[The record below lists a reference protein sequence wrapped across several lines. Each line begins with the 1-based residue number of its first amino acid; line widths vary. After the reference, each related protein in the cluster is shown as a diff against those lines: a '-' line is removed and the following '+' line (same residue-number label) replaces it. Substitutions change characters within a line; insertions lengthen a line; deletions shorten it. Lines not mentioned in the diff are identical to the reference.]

1 MDSTLSTPT
10 MSIHWYRWLSTSL
23 GLLAMAVVTA
33 LGGFAADLLPTSV
46 VAMLSGISVFVLL
59 GLLLVRFIKQL
70 AAFHLPMLLLT
81 CLLSGLMLYPLL
93 QQPARLATTLTLL
106 TLCYGLLTLVAA
118 YLRLQF
124 ERFNTVLALLA
135 LSFSFIGAILVFMSG
150 SIPMQILWTSAAF
163 VCLALL
169 ILVSLRGLLHEED
182 SDYLNTLSGL
192 TLLHIASLMNLSFML
207 MYTS

>member
-1 MDSTLSTPT
+1 

-46 VAMLSGISVFVLL
+46 LAMLSGISVFVLL

-93 QQPARLATTLTLL
+93 QQPARLATTLALL

-124 ERFNTVLALLA
+124 ERFNTVLALLWVA
-135 LSFSFIGAILVFMSG
+135 GKKRHKRQSRIF
-150 SIPMQILWTSAAF
+150 
-163 VCLALL
+163 
-169 ILVSLRGLLHEED
+169 R
-182 SDYLNTLSGL
+182 
-192 TLLHIASLMNLSFML
+192 
-207 MYTS
+207 